1 MPRSIHIIDVPFYL
15 ELDETSFQ
23 VSSILNSQEV
33 CTLISQHLYILGF
46 TFELDKTCAE
56 WTFSE
61 SVVLRLWNKNEKLVI
76 EMRDLN
82 HDEAFKKSY
91 KHMKKYLGVN

>member
-15 ELDETSFQ
+15 ELDETSFK
-23 VSSILNSQEV
+23 VNPIWTSQEV

-46 TFELDKTCAE
+46 TFELDRKCAE

-61 SVVLRLWNKNEKLVI
+61 SVVLRLWNKDEKLVI
-76 EMRDLN
+76 EMRDLS
-82 HDEAFKKSY
+82 HDESFKKSY
-91 KHMKKYLGVN
+91 NNMKKYLGVN